1 METAG
6 TTVQGNVSDNHSLA
20 NGPPQGFALV
30 PLEWRGRPTRSDPT
44 LVMTTEGWL

>member
-20 NGPPQGFALV
+20 NGPPQGFAWYHLSG
-30 PLEWRGRPTRSDPT
+30 EGGRPALTPP
-44 LVMTTEGWL
+44 L